1 MAGIA
6 ADTTAIGIGTRR
18 VNDHG
23 RPGEAGLAP
32 RLLLQG
38 DEAIGGRRSREARN
52 TMSTVQATSATAVQD
67 LAKNL
72 IKSFDANSDGQL
84 GQEEFGSFL
93 NQLMS
98 GIQTASGTLTASP
111 QTAGPGLQTLS
122 KGALRRDLFE
132 GFNFDREQNIEKSAK
147 DAFASLASAAGAV
160 PATKTEAE
168 GWFNQNIKQGMESLG
183 HKVDWVKGDK
193 FQFSN
198 WQGSWVVDFVRGA
211 DGPNPA
217 FTWLA
222 DPAGASFT

>member
-1 MAGIA
+1 
-6 ADTTAIGIGTRR
+6 
-18 VNDHG
+18 
-23 RPGEAGLAP
+23 
-32 RLLLQG
+32 
-38 DEAIGGRRSREARN
+38 
-52 TMSTVQATSATAVQD
+52 MSTVQATSATAVQD
-67 LAKNL
+67 LAKSL

-84 GQEEFGSFL
+84 GSEEFGSFL
-93 NQLMS
+93 SQLMS
-98 GIQTASGTLTASP
+98 GIQTASGTLAASTGVAAAP
-111 QTAGPGLQTLS
+111 LS
-122 KGALRRDLFE
+122 KGTLRRDLFE
-132 GFNFDREQNIEKSAK
+132 GFNFDREQNVEKSAK

-168 GWFNQNIKQGMESLG
+168 SWFNANIKPGMEGLG

>member
-1 MAGIA
+1 
-6 ADTTAIGIGTRR
+6 
-18 VNDHG
+18 
-23 RPGEAGLAP
+23 
-32 RLLLQG
+32 
-38 DEAIGGRRSREARN
+38 
-52 TMSTVQATSATAVQD
+52 MSTVQGTSATAVQD
-67 LAKNL
+67 LANSL

-84 GQEEFGSFL
+84 GQDEFGSFL
-93 NQLMS
+93 SQLMN

-111 QTAGPGLQTLS
+111 QAAATGLQTLS
-122 KGALRRDLFE
+122 KGTLRRDLFE
-132 GFNFDREQNIEKSAK
+132 GFNFDREQNVEKSAK

-168 GWFNQNIKQGMESLG
+168 SWFNQHVKQGMESLG
-183 HKVDWVKGDK
+183 HKIDWVQGDK

>member
-1 MAGIA
+1 M
-6 ADTTAIGIGTRR
+6 
-18 VNDHG
+18 
-23 RPGEAGLAP
+23 LAP
-32 RLLLQG
+32 RLLYQG
-38 DEAIGGRRSREARN
+38 PYAGAIAPGRHSD

-67 LAKNL
+67 LAKSL

-84 GQEEFGSFL
+84 GSDEFGSFL
-93 NQLMS
+93 SQLMS
-98 GIQTASGTLTASP
+98 GIQTASGTLAASTA
-111 QTAGPGLQTLS
+111 TAGAQPLT
-122 KGALRRDLFE
+122 KGTLRRDLFE
-132 GFNFDREQNIEKSAK
+132 GFNFDREQNVEKSAK
-147 DAFASLASAAGAV
+147 DAFASLASASGAV
-160 PATKTEAE
+160 PATKSEAE
-168 GWFNQNIKQGMESLG
+168 SWFNANVKSGMEELG